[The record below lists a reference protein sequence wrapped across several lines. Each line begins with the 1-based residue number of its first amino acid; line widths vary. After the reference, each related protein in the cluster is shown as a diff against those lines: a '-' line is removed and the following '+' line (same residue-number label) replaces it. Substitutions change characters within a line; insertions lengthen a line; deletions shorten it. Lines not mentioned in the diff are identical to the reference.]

1 MQTLQERVRELIID
15 IPNFPIEGIIFKDIL
30 PLFRHADLVKELV
43 AEMANELR
51 PHDPTAL
58 VAMESRG
65 FLLGMPLALELN
77 IPFVCIRKKGKLPG
91 EVSGISYSLEYGNA
105 EIEIQKSA
113 LSSTDRVILHD
124 DVLAT
129 GGTAHAAAQLIQNTG
144 AQLVAFSFLME
155 LNFLDGREII
165 GLNNA
170 DIHTFAQF

>member
-1 MQTLQERVRELIID
+1 
-15 IPNFPIEGIIFKDIL
+15 
-30 PLFRHADLVKELV
+30 
-43 AEMANELR
+43 
-51 PHDPTAL
+51 
-58 VAMESRG
+58 
-65 FLLGMPLALELN
+65 MPLALELN
-77 IPFVCIRKKGKLPG
+77 IPFVCVRKKGKLPG

-113 LSSTDRVILHD
+113 LSASDRVILHD

-129 GGTAHAAAQLIQNTG
+129 GGTANAAAQLIQNTG

-155 LNFLDGREII
+155 LNFLNGREII